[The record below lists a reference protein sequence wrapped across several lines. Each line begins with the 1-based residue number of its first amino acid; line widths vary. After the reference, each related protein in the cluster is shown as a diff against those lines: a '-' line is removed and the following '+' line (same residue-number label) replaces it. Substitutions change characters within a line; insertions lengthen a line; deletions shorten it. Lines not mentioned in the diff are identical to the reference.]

1 VTKAELA
8 GEVANAVEGLT
19 KAKASVI
26 VDAVF
31 QAISSTLAK
40 GEKVQAV
47 GFGTF
52 ETQERAARKGRNP
65 QNPKEVI
72 DIPAKTVPV
81 FRAGKDLKEVVNTT
95 PSKKKKK

>member
-1 VTKAELA
+1 MTKAELA

-31 QAISSTLAK
+31 QAIHSSLAK

-52 ETQERAARKGRNP
+52 EIQQRAARKGRNP
-65 QNPKEVI
+65 RNAKEVI

-81 FRAGKDLKEVVNTT
+81 FRAGKDLKEAVKTAL
-95 PSKKKKK
+95 SKKKKK